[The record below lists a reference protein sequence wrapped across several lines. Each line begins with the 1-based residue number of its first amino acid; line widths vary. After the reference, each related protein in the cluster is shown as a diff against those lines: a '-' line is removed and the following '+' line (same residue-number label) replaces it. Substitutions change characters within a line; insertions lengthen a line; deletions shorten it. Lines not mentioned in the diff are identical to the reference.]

1 MDEQAKADLE
11 KLESLREQALCGPEE
26 QREQAEQAYEELR
39 EALFDHQACQL
50 PDDQKETKELTNVA
64 PSTSI
69 KPKGIRQVKM
79 RSRRLIARLAVTHA
93 QAMRQHEP
101 GRRARAASFTE

>member
-64 PSTSI
+64 AFKCEDCGQPFALDEHQAEGDKAGQDALS
-69 KPKGIRQVKM
+69 P
-79 RSRRLIARLAVTHA
+79 THCPA
-93 QAMRQHEP
+93 CRD
-101 GRRARAASFTE
+101 ARAGDATA